1 MYICINCGT
10 ETEELYRRYCPS
22 VLKVLKCVKCGLLAD
37 KYIEYDPVI
46 VFVDLILLEK
56 QAYQHLLYNSNFK
69 SYWKLMIMLWLAE
82 AFRVW
87 SFCES
92 INSQKNNQDLENRDG
107 FQGDC
112 NFYIILM
119 RTAVALTAFIA
130 TVIIV
135 TEIRWLINRKRPHKY
150 NAKDLTRALI
160 VGGCS
165 KLLGLLAIIWKPIE
179 LDLHY
184 IFVQGYTVLCLMTA
198 YAVVCKTGKSGSFI
212 GLIAGFL
219 VCDYTSNF
227 VSTLPLCP
235 MLF

>member
-1 MYICINCGT
+1 MQVN
-10 ETEELYRRYCPS
+10 
-22 VLKVLKCVKCGLLAD
+22 CGLLAD

-56 QAYQHLLYNSNFK
+56 QAYQHLLYNSDFK
-69 SYWKLMIMLWLAE
+69 AYWKLMIMLWLGE
-82 AFRVW
+82 AFRAW
-87 SFCES
+87 SFCVS
-92 INSQKNNQDLENRDG
+92 ISTQKTNINIYDGDL

-112 NFYIILM
+112 NFYILLLQ
-119 RTAVALTAFIA
+119 TAVTLTVFIA

-135 TEIRWLINRKRPHKY
+135 TELRWLLSKKRPHKY

-165 KLLGLLAIIWKPIE
+165 KLLGLLAIVWEPVA

-198 YAVVCKTGKSGSFI
+198 YSGKCICLSKMIDNTLHCTLMTRKFSFNLFI
-212 GLIAGFL
+212 NLSI
-219 VCDYTSNF
+219 S
-227 VSTLPLCP
+227 LPFIYLTH
-235 MLF
+235 LKL